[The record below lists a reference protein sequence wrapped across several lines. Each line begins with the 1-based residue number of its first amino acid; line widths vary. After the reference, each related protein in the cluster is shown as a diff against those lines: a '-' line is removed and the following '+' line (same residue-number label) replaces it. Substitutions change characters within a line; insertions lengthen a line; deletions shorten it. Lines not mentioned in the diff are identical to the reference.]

1 MNVTSNT
8 KIMIL
13 YASYGDGHYQAAKA
27 LREKF
32 IENGVRD
39 IIMIDL
45 FKEASPTVNAITRY
59 FYIKSYKVMPAV
71 YGWLYYGTKHIRWDS
86 FLAKRIQS
94 YGVQTLKGIIEEERP
109 DMVIHTFPMSVMPE
123 ICRKT
128 GYSIPSVT
136 VVTDF
141 DLHRRWLHPGID
153 KFYVATEDLKEKIAK
168 AGIPRD
174 HIYVSGIPVKPAF
187 EEQADA
193 ARILR
198 KYRLKEAKHRVLIM
212 AGSYGVMQGLKGM
225 CERLSSLK
233 DVQMIV
239 VCGKNNALK
248 KEMDDQ
254 FAFMDNVKIL
264 GFVDQIHELMHISTC
279 IVTKPG
285 GITLSEAIMRELPIL
300 IYKPVPGQER
310 DNALYLASKGA
321 AHIANDPK
329 ELESQIMQLLAGKGR
344 LNSMQ
349 RALRTIKKPHAADAI
364 VQDILAE
371 LARRSDLAADRV

>member
-1 MNVTSNT
+1 MSVTSST

-13 YASYGDGHYQAAKA
+13 YASYGDGHYQVAKA

-32 IENGVRD
+32 LENGVHN
-39 IIMIDL
+39 IVMIDL

-59 FYIKSYKVMPAV
+59 FYIKSYKVLPAV

-94 YGVQTLKGIIEEERP
+94 YGVQTLKTIIEEERP

-128 GYSIPSVT
+128 GRSIPSVT

-141 DLHRRWLHPGID
+141 DLHRRWLHPGIS
-153 KFYVATEDLKEKIAK
+153 KFYVATEDLKDKIAQ
-168 AGIPRD
+168 AGIPREQ
-174 HIYVSGIPVKPAF
+174 IYVSGIPVKSAF
-187 EEQADA
+187 EKYGDADSIV
-193 ARILR
+193 RQYGLG
-198 KYRLKEAKHRVLIM
+198 EAKHRVLIM
-212 AGSYGVMQGLKGM
+212 AGSYGVMQGLRGL
-225 CERLSSLK
+225 CDRLSSLE

-239 VCGKNNALK
+239 VCGKNHVLK
-248 KEMDDQ
+248 KEMENH
-254 FAFMDNVKIL
+254 FAFNSNVKIL
-264 GFVDQIHELMHISTC
+264 GFVEQIHELMQISSC

-321 AHIANDPK
+321 AKIAYEPK
-329 ELESQIMQLLAGKGR
+329 ELEQEIMQLLADEQR
-344 LNSMQ
+344 LKQMQ
-349 RALRTIKKPHAADAI
+349 QALRALRKPQAADVIVSDILMELKQSSAI
-364 VQDILAE
+364 VAGK
-371 LARRSDLAADRV
+371 V

>member
-1 MNVTSNT
+1 
-8 KIMIL
+8 MIL
-13 YASYGDGHYQAAKA
+13 YASYGDGHFQVAKA

-32 IENGVRD
+32 IENGIHN

-59 FYIKSYKVMPAV
+59 FYIKSYKVLPAV

-128 GYSIPSVT
+128 GQSIPSVT

-141 DLHRRWLHPGID
+141 DLHRRWLHPDID
-153 KFYVATEDLKEKIAK
+153 KFYVATEDLKDKIAK
-168 AGIPRD
+168 AGIPREQ
-174 HIYVSGIPVKPAF
+174 IYVSGIPVKPAF
-187 EEQADA
+187 EEYEDTAT
-193 ARILR
+193 ILR
-198 KYRLKEAKHRVLIM
+198 KYRLSDAKHRVLIM

-225 CERLSSLK
+225 CARLSELE

-239 VCGKNNALK
+239 VCGKNNALR
-248 KEMDDQ
+248 KEMEAN
-254 FAFMDNVKIL
+254 FASVDNVRIL
-264 GFVDQIHELMHISTC
+264 GFVDQIHELMQISSC

-285 GITLSEAIMRELPIL
+285 GITLSESIMRELPIL

-321 AHIANDPK
+321 AKIANEPK
-329 ELESQIMQLLAGKGR
+329 ELESEIVQLLTSERNLK
-344 LNSMQ
+344 SMR
-349 RALRTIKKPHAADAI
+349 RALRALKKPRAAEVI
-364 VQDILAE
+364 VQDILME
-371 LARRSDLAADRV
+371 LKKSSEIAAAKV